1 MKIVTKD
8 LKKRKILMKNTL
20 MKKFN
25 FWKNPKEALIKLNEL
40 ITEFDA
46 KPCFLCLPQGTFK

>member
-1 MKIVTKD
+1 
-8 LKKRKILMKNTL
+8 MKNTL